1 MASFEKIAKSLMEET
16 AKTATA
22 VTQIAQDTAL
32 LKSVVQNQE
41 IIIVQNKKMIELL
54 DRMQTVLTEKEA
66 E

>member
-32 LKSVVQNQE
+32 LKSVAQNQE